1 MGKRVYK
8 SATSKYVLTCHR
20 VFPQL
25 VSVSCIK
32 PSQVRATLPSMV
44 SVEYDHSLRLNFGGI
59 NNRSDQQLSSHV
71 QVQWNK
77 IECDLPYDLS
87 CANGPEQRKKDIS
100 TYQVLVYSKVPG
112 TVLVTPHAVL
122 LRFPG
127 MNGPRGNT
135 CKMCYEIR
143 IE

>member
-77 IECDLPYDLS
+77 TENVTYHTIYLARTDGISMIECL
-87 CANGPEQRKKDIS
+87 
-100 TYQVLVYSKVPG
+100 T
-112 TVLVTPHAVL
+112 
-122 LRFPG
+122 
-127 MNGPRGNT
+127 
-135 CKMCYEIR
+135 
-143 IE
+143 IETSSY

>member
-77 IECDLPYDLS
+77 IEIVTYRTIYLARTDR
-87 CANGPEQRKKDIS
+87 NKEKK
-100 TYQVLVYSKVPG
+100 TYLHTRYYSKVPG

-127 MNGPRGNT
+127 MNGPPRGN
-135 CKMCYEIR
+135 KMCYELSKM
-143 IE
+143 